1 MGEFER
7 LGKSSYRILS
17 LLSCWVEE
25 NGGESLKLH
34 QQQNSE
40 KKINMVSTTVQINNR
55 NGGKN
60 AQFKVTY
67 NKQLPTTKTYLDTG
81 VVILRAVHL
90 GNDNWRD
97 ILQGCSQFVVLRLQ
111 RFTMATPWG
120 IDLQT
125 NKHQLWWYCG
135 STSWKFHGSQH
146 MRIGYEKVPWYKM
159 NDNSKSI
166 ILKVLNLP

>member
-17 LLSCWVEE
+17 LLSCRVEE
-25 NGGESLKLH
+25 NGGEGLKLH

-40 KKINMVSTTVQINNR
+40 KNINMVSITVQINNR

-60 AQFKVTY
+60 AQSKVTY

-90 GNDNWRD
+90 GND
-97 ILQGCSQFVVLRLQ
+97 
-111 RFTMATPWG
+111 
-120 IDLQT
+120 
-125 NKHQLWWYCG
+125 H
-135 STSWKFHGSQH
+135 
-146 MRIGYEKVPWYKM
+146 
-159 NDNSKSI
+159 
-166 ILKVLNLP
+166 